1 MVAEPMSSSNPPL
14 VVLKNGLTVPVD
26 AVRLLWQLEDRGLY
40 VRRDGDGL
48 AVGPRQH
55 LTDADRAAIRRH
67 RDHYWP
73 WPPTAST
80 FNENAVT
87 TCYATL

>member
-40 VRRDGDGL
+40 VR
-48 AVGPRQH
+48 
-55 LTDADRAAIRRH
+55 
-67 RDHYWP
+67 
-73 WPPTAST
+73 
-80 FNENAVT
+80 VT
-87 TCYATL
+87 EMVLRLVPVNI